1 MIESWPAPAMG
12 AAPRVRASSMPGS
25 LVDLAAPGVDMVV
38 WARDVPPVWHETLE
52 TCPLPGGC
60 VTVAGTLDEVTLALR
75 RPGLRRRYPA
85 FLTEDVAQTA
95 ALVATLAVCT
105 SLTVVLGDP
114 AAWPGAAPLPAG
126 RLRALCCYGAGT
138 VDWVSGRA
146 GGCDLISSVSP
157 YALAFVP
164 AWGEAHVA
172 WRFNALGARSVG
184 ACVVAR

>member
-12 AAPRVRASSMPGS
+12 KAPRVRASSMPGS
-25 LVDLAAPGVDMVV
+25 LVDLAASGVDMVV

-52 TCPLPGGC
+52 TCALPDGC
-60 VTVAGTLDEVTLALR
+60 ITLAGTLDEVTLALR
-75 RPGLRRRYPA
+75 RPDLRRRYPA
-85 FLTEDVAQTA
+85 FLVEDVAQTA

-105 SLTVVLGDP
+105 SLTVMLGDP
-114 AAWPGAAPLPAG
+114 AAWPGADPLPAA

-138 VDWVSGRA
+138 VDWVSGRV
-146 GGCDLISSVSP
+146 GGCDLVSSISP

-172 WRFNALGARSVG
+172 WRFARLRERAVG
-184 ACVVAR
+184 LEIVAG